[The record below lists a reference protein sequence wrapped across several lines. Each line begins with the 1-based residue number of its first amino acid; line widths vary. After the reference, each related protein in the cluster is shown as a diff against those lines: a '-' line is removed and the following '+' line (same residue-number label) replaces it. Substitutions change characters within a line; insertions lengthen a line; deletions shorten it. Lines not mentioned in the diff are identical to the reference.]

1 MLQVWALA
9 VSPGDDTVVV
19 TGGADSV
26 INVWDDKT
34 AELEETARQENEERL
49 LLEQDLSN
57 ALRNKDFRRAAV
69 RLPARPAAAAAA
81 CAAPT
86 SPARLWDDAGKHI
99 HARQLKPRAFETP
112 RA

>member
-1 MLQVWALA
+1 M
-9 VSPGDDTVVV
+9 VV

-34 AELEETARQENEERL
+34 AELEETARQENEGRL
-49 LLEQDLSN
+49 LLEQELSN
-57 ALRNKDFRRAAV
+57 ALRNKDYRRAAV
-69 RLPARPAAAAAA
+69 RLPARPADAVLR
-81 CAAPT
+81 AAPLGL
-86 SPARLWDDAGKHI
+86 ARLWNDAGKHI